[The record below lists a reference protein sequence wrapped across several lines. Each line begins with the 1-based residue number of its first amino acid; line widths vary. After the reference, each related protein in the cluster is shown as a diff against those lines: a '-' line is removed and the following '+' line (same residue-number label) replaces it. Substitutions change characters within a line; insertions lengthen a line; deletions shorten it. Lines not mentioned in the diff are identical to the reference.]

1 MPEVA
6 SMQRYNLIV
15 VCGPTATGKT
25 ALAVALAAR
34 LGSSIISCDS
44 RQVYRGLDIGT
55 GKDLH
60 EYYAEG
66 KPVPYYLIDIVEPT
80 VVFTL
85 YDYQKAFYSVFT
97 EMGQSGIPIL
107 VGGSGLYLEAVLKG
121 YLIPQVPEDAEL
133 RERLMLQDHSAL
145 IEQLRKGDTKH
156 FFRTDL
162 SSKKRVIRALEVTLK
177 GGGKCSDAVSPPE
190 IRPFIIG
197 TQWDRAELR
206 ERIDHR
212 LAMRL
217 EQGMIEE
224 VRTLRAAG
232 ISDERLALLGMEY
245 RYSTSYLR
253 GELTIAEMTVQL
265 RHRIHQFAKRQE
277 TYFRGMQR
285 RGLPICWVPE
295 ASVAASIVQMQ
306 KAGIL

>member
-1 MPEVA
+1 
-6 SMQRYNLIV
+6 MQRYNLIV
-15 VCGPTATGKT
+15 VCGPTAAGKT

-66 KPVPYYLIDIVEPT
+66 KPVPYYLIDIVDPT

-85 YDYQKAFYSVFT
+85 YDYQKAFYSVFN
-97 EMGQSGIPIL
+97 EVGQSGIPIL
-107 VGGSGLYLEAVLKG
+107 VGGTGLYMEAVLKG
-121 YLIPQVPEDAEL
+121 YLIPQVPEDAQL
-133 RERLMLQDHSAL
+133 REHLMLQDHAVL
-145 IEQLRKGDTKH
+145 VEQLRNGDAKL
-156 FFRTDL
+156 FSRTDL
-162 SSKKRVIRALEVTLK
+162 TSKKRVIRALEVALK
-177 GGGKCSDAVSPPE
+177 GGGMCSEAVSPPE

-197 TQWDRAELR
+197 TQWDRVVLR
-206 ERIDHR
+206 ERIDLR
-212 LAMRL
+212 LAIRL

-224 VRTLRAAG
+224 VRNLRAAG
-232 ISDERLALLGMEY
+232 ISDERLVLLGMEY
-245 RYSTSYLR
+245 RYSTNYLR

-295 ASVAASIVQMQ
+295 ASVATSIAQMQ
-306 KAGIL
+306 IAGIL